1 MDDHAQI
8 PDSSLS
14 SLRIA
19 VSLTAAA
26 EILFLALAAHAVHG
40 VFRLIFLIL
49 AALAGAALIF
59 SLTASVI
66 AETVQNHRRAWVL
79 SAFWTY
85 VGALSLLL
93 ASVLTWFG
101 LQG

>member
-1 MDDHAQI
+1 MDDHVQI

-26 EILFLALAAHAVHG
+26 EILFLALAANAVHG

-66 AETVQNHRRAWVL
+66 AETVQNHRRAWAL
-79 SAFWTY
+79 SALWTY